1 MAGRKDA
8 TPEDLARLR
17 TALEN
22 EIQRSA
28 LRAVAREVRMSAT
41 GLSNFLAGTK
51 PYGHTMARLW
61 EWYYSKAGV
70 HQTPPERIAAQLRRF
85 VVTLPNPDAGLANL
99 LEAVDASYQQAGMF
113 PPAWVAR
120 VRALVA

>member
-51 PYGHTMARLW
+51 PYGGIPLRRASLRVSVVREWDRLW
-61 EWYYSKAGV
+61 DRFSVKTRHCGAGNPV
-70 HQTPPERIAAQLRRF
+70 GPSGTSGNYKGFRHPRRF
-85 VVTLPNPDAGLANL
+85 L
-99 LEAVDASYQQAGMF
+99 L
-113 PPAWVAR
+113 
-120 VRALVA
+120 